1 MKWAVRGARLPG
13 YGWKMFSAVLCFLL
27 FATGWYYQQIHIPDL
42 LAGQEAFLRSSL
54 DLSVME
60 QTPVLILEKGGFLAK
75 GQPIT
80 PEQLETIRLQPV
92 PHLFLPDAYLTSMED
107 VAGLV
112 PGTDLSGGR
121 ILAPSDF
128 YRPEDLPEA
137 DDRLI
142 NVVVRDLQ
150 LNSLAPGKYVDLL
163 ADRGDGTYRVLVSKT
178 PVHQVGRN
186 DGNAYEILIPVN
198 EQEMERLWQAGQHS
212 LFFSRTYLDPDQ
224 PPTPIIPPEEETP
237 FPDSGSEDA
246 DPNLTEEE
254 PE

>member
-13 YGWKMFSAVLCFLL
+13 YGWKVLSAVLCFLL

-42 LAGQEAFLRSSL
+42 LTTQETVLRSTL
-54 DLSVME
+54 DLAVME
-60 QTPVLILEKGGFLAK
+60 HTPVLMLEKGGFLAK

-80 PEQLETIRLQPV
+80 PEQLAEIRLQPV
-92 PHLFLPDAYLTSMED
+92 PQLFLPDVYLTDLED
-107 VAGLV
+107 VIGMV

-128 YRPEDLPEA
+128 FHPQDLPED
-137 DDRLI
+137 DDRLM

-150 LNSLAPGKYVDLL
+150 LNSLVPGKYVDLL
-163 ADRGDGTYRVLVSKT
+163 ADQGDGTYRVLVSRT
-178 PVHQVGRN
+178 QVHQVGRN

-198 EQEMERLWQAGQHS
+198 EQELKRLWQAGQHS

-224 PPTPIIPPEEETP
+224 PPTPITPPEEETS
-237 FPDSGSEDA
+237 FPDSGSENA
-246 DPNLTEEE
+246 DPKLPEEE